1 MIMAGFECMGEKP
14 FEYVN
19 IHGLIRDEQ
28 GRKMSKSLGNGIDPL
43 EIIDKYGA
51 DALRFSLAVGV
62 RVGGD
67 MRFSDERVLSARN
80 FANKIWNAAR
90 FVLMNTGDEV
100 LPIDKSK
107 LDIADKWILS
117 RLSATVR
124 EVTDFIEKFELGMAA
139 GKVHDFLWNEYCDWY
154 IEMAKPRLL
163 GDDKDGRNT
172 TVSVLNYVLADTL
185 KLLHPFMPFITEEIY
200 SSLPVSDGSIM
211 ISNWPGERGIYEVE
225 EKAMGSVMEL
235 IRAIRNV
242 RSEMNVPANKKAAI
256 NILASKE
263 SKADYEMCTMYI
275 ERLAYGSSVSFIE
288 EKSAVPA
295 NAVAV
300 VGVGAEAFMPLD
312 ELIDIEVEIARL
324 NDEAAK
330 LENEIKRA
338 NGKLAN
344 KSFVDKA
351 PENVVQAERDKLE
364 EYKSKLEAVLQRSKE
379 LKQ

>member
-1 MIMAGFECMGEKP
+1 
-14 FEYVN
+14 
-19 IHGLIRDEQ
+19 
-28 GRKMSKSLGNGIDPL
+28 
-43 EIIDKYGA
+43 
-51 DALRFSLAVGV
+51 
-62 RVGGD
+62 
-67 MRFSDERVLSARN
+67 
-80 FANKIWNAAR
+80 
-90 FVLMNTGDEV
+90 
-100 LPIDKSK
+100 
-107 LDIADKWILS
+107 
-117 RLSATVR
+117 
-124 EVTDFIEKFELGMAA
+124 MAA

-163 GDDKDGRNT
+163 GDDEDGRNT

-211 ISNWPGERGIYEVE
+211 ISNWPDERGTYEIE

-256 NILASKE
+256 NILASNE
-263 SKADYEMCTMYI
+263 SKADYEMCAMYI
-275 ERLAYGSSVSFIE
+275 ERLAYGSTVSFIDD
-288 EKSAVPA
+288 KSSVPA

-324 NDEAAK
+324 KDEAAK

-344 KSFVDKA
+344 KNFVDKA
-351 PENVVQAERDKLE
+351 PENVVQAERDKLD